1 MFEKSSL
8 KGRPTAHIKNNK
20 HIVLNDNLVY
30 TYWSKYD
37 SDMIAPILKEMDD
50 KDLWAVNSKP
60 LVMAEIEKL
69 CSIITDIE
77 KLSDKSLNRPQ
88 NIDVLITILAYMQ
101 SSWAFRIL
109 KWFDDYRPSV
119 LLKVTLQAS
128 NSPQN
133 DDEEYL
139 SPKRLFID
147 RMVALRNMCILS
159 EIFNPEKMSQL
170 EIFLDHL
177 NKEEYPDD

>member
-1 MFEKSSL
+1 
-8 KGRPTAHIKNNK
+8 
-20 HIVLNDNLVY
+20 
-30 TYWSKYD
+30 
-37 SDMIAPILKEMDD
+37 
-50 KDLWAVNSKP
+50 
-60 LVMAEIEKL
+60 
-69 CSIITDIE
+69 
-77 KLSDKSLNRPQ
+77 
-88 NIDVLITILAYMQ
+88 MQ